1 VTVRIAVA
9 VLVAAWLAGC
19 ASAPSLSPSASVA
32 TPVTTPVTTPPPGSA
47 TASTSAIAID
57 PSLLAVVPANVA
69 GFAVT
74 ESPEAEASAASGPE
88 LPQVATGFAAGL
100 AADPAGGDWV
110 FVVVVALKPGVM
122 SDAVFRSW
130 RDSYD
135 DGACS
140 QAGGV
145 GGHAEAEL
153 GGRKAFITSCGG
165 GLRTYHVWLPSR
177 QRLVSVSAVGARRFG
192 EQLVTGIRE

>member
-9 VLVAAWLAGC
+9 VLAAVWLSAC
-19 ASAPSLSPSASVA
+19 ASAPSVRPSASVA
-32 TPVTTPVTTPPPGSA
+32 APVTTPVTTPSPASA
-47 TASTSAIAID
+47 TASTSAVAID
-57 PSLLAVVPANVA
+57 PSLLGVVPANVA
-69 GFAVT
+69 GFAIT
-74 ESPEAEASAASGPE
+74 ESPEAETSAAAGPE
-88 LPQVATGFAAGL
+88 LSQVATGFAAGL
-100 AADPAGGDWV
+100 AADPAGGNWA

-135 DGACS
+135 EGACS

-153 GGRKAFITSCGG
+153 GGRTAYIASCGG
-165 GLRTYHVWLPSR
+165 GVHTYHVWLPAL
-177 QRLVSVSAVGARRFG
+177 QRLVSVSAVGERRFG

>member
-1 VTVRIAVA
+1 VTVRIAVS
-9 VLVAAWLAGC
+9 VLAAIWLSAC
-19 ASAPSLSPSASVA
+19 ASAPSFNPSPSVA
-32 TPVTTPVTTPPPGSA
+32 TPVPTRAPGSA
-47 TASTSAIAID
+47 TASSSAVAVD
-57 PSLLAVVPANVA
+57 PSLLGLVPANVA
-69 GFAVT
+69 GFAIT
-74 ESPEAEASAASGPE
+74 ESPEAEASAAAGPE
-88 LPQVATGFAAGL
+88 LSQVATGFAAGL
-100 AADPAGGDWV
+100 AADPAGGDWA

-135 DGACS
+135 EGACS

-153 GGRKAFITSCGG
+153 GGRTAYIASCAGG
-165 GLRTYHVWLPSR
+165 VRTYHVWLPAR
-177 QRLVSVSAVGARRFG
+177 QRLISVSAVGERRFG

>member
-9 VLVAAWLAGC
+9 VVAAVWLSGC
-19 ASAPSLSPSASVA
+19 ASVPSFRPSAPVA
-32 TPVTTPVTTPPPGSA
+32 PPVTRPSPDSA
-47 TASTSAIAID
+47 TASTSAVAVD
-57 PSLLAVVPANVA
+57 ASLLAVVPANVA
-69 GFAVT
+69 GFAIT
-74 ESPEAEASAASGPE
+74 ESPEAEKSAASGPE
-88 LPQVATGFAAGL
+88 LSQVATGFAAGL
-100 AADPAGGDWV
+100 AADPAGGDWA
-110 FVVVVALKPGVM
+110 FVVVVALKPDVM
-122 SDAVFRSW
+122 SNAVFRSW

-135 DGACS
+135 EGACS

-153 GGRKAFITSCGG
+153 GGRQAFITSCGG
-165 GLRTYHVWLPSR
+165 GLRTYHVWLPAR

>member
-1 VTVRIAVA
+1 VTVRIAVS
-9 VLVAAWLAGC
+9 VLAAIWLSAC
-19 ASAPSLSPSASVA
+19 ASAPSSRPSPSVA
-32 TPVTTPVTTPPPGSA
+32 TPIPTRAPGSA
-47 TASTSAIAID
+47 TASSSAVAVD
-57 PSLLAVVPANVA
+57 PSLLGLVPANVA
-69 GFAVT
+69 GFAIT
-74 ESPEAEASAASGPE
+74 ESPEAEASAAAGPE
-88 LPQVATGFAAGL
+88 LSQVATGFAAGL
-100 AADPAGGDWV
+100 AADPAGGDWA

-135 DGACS
+135 EGACS

-153 GGRKAFITSCGG
+153 GGRTAYIASCAGG
-165 GLRTYHVWLPSR
+165 VRTYHVWLPAR
-177 QRLVSVSAVGARRFG
+177 QRLISVSAVGERRFG